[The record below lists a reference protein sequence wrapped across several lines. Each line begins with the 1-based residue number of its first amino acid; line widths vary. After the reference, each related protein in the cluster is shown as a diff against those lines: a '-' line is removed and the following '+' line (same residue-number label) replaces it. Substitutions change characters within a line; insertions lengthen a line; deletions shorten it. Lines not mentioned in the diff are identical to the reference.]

1 VPYGEAFALA
11 MLVQIALALVSSV
24 LVARARGER
33 QPTRRPVLPRLPEL
47 E

>member
-33 QPTRRPVLPRLPEL
+33 QPTRRSVLPRLPEL